1 MKQQYTWK
9 RIGKGW
15 TILLPRKYDHKRW
28 KVSCRNK
35 EDNIDGKRCLLQKKG
50 INEWKTKYK
59 FEEGNNH
66 VYDMECGFI
75 QIDNLNLAK
84 GKYQKMREKTHIEE

>member
-1 MKQQYTWK
+1 MEKVGQYCYLGSMITNDGKCHVEIK
-9 RIGKGW
+9 RI
-15 TILLPRKYDHKRW
+15 T
-28 KVSCRNK
+28 CRNK
-35 EDNIDGKRCLLQKKG
+35 EDNSDGKRCLLQKKG

-84 GKYQKMREKTHIEE
+84 GKYQKMREKTHLEE